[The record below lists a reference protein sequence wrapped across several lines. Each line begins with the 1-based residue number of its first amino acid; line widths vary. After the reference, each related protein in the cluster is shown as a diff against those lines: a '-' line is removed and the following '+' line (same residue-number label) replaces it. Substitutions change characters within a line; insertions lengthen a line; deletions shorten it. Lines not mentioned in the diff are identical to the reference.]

1 MEANAPVLPVDAGA
15 QTRVCTMVF
24 LFSYFPFPLYHPF
37 LRPVKLTMLGG
48 ERGMKWL
55 AYLLAAVWL
64 AAFVLG
70 IIFSLSN
77 DWERRTDG
85 PILIVI
91 CLLTVLP
98 IALICLVLSVYC

>member
-1 MEANAPVLPVDAGA
+1 
-15 QTRVCTMVF
+15 
-24 LFSYFPFPLYHPF
+24 
-37 LRPVKLTMLGG
+37 
-48 ERGMKWL
+48 MKWL
-55 AYLLAAVWL
+55 AYLVAGVWL
-64 AAFVLG
+64 AVAVLG

-85 PILIVI
+85 PILIVV